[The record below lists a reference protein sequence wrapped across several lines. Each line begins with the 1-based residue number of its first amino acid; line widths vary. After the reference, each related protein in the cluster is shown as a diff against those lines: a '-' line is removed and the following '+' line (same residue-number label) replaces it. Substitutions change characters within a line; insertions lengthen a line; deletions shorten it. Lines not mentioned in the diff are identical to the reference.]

1 MLDLSNLCFVDHII
15 FVKCALTGC
24 CNTSSEQM
32 PELDTYDLGSLLECM
47 NFIRTIQE
55 FHRKNVGNMKKNS
68 PIQRSLS
75 DVWNC
80 WIMECANC

>member
-24 CNTSSEQM
+24 CDTSSEKM

-47 NFIRTIQE
+47 NFIDPFQ
-55 FHRKNVGNMKKNS
+55 FS
-68 PIQRSLS
+68 
-75 DVWNC
+75 
-80 WIMECANC
+80 